1 MTNCIIL
8 KNLEICRN
16 TILYLLAS
24 QIPGNEN
31 IINFKIKISKGVSPV
46 TSCFNQIEE
55 PNLIIRDQKLVRL
68 ELIQGADKFVFGY
81 ISKLTDIYIMNNY
94 SKFIAKNSQI
104 PSIFRTIL
112 NNFYSLSGSEMLHYL
127 IIDNQEFIENDRVNQ
142 GIQKFSLGSYAALFD
157 YQKFEDNSDHKPKF
171 LFLYLTEQK
180 NIILN
185 ILEDNLLDQI
195 NKKEIYKNDLYITT
209 ISEIFYFSNLYNK
222 LI

>member
-1 MTNCIIL
+1 MTNYIIL

-94 SKFIAKNSQI
+94 SKFIAKN
-104 PSIFRTIL
+104 
-112 NNFYSLSGSEMLHYL
+112 
-127 IIDNQEFIENDRVNQ
+127 
-142 GIQKFSLGSYAALFD
+142 
-157 YQKFEDNSDHKPKF
+157 
-171 LFLYLTEQK
+171 
-180 NIILN
+180 
-185 ILEDNLLDQI
+185 
-195 NKKEIYKNDLYITT
+195 
-209 ISEIFYFSNLYNK
+209 
-222 LI
+222 

>member
-1 MTNCIIL
+1 
-8 KNLEICRN
+8 
-16 TILYLLAS
+16 
-24 QIPGNEN
+24 
-31 IINFKIKISKGVSPV
+31 
-46 TSCFNQIEE
+46 
-55 PNLIIRDQKLVRL
+55 
-68 ELIQGADKFVFGY
+68 
-81 ISKLTDIYIMNNY
+81 MNNY

-142 GIQKFSLGSYAALFD
+142 SMQKFSLGSYAALFD

-180 NIILN
+180 NIILD

>member
-1 MTNCIIL
+1 MTNFIIL

-127 IIDNQEFIENDRVNQ
+127 ITDNQEFIE
-142 GIQKFSLGSYAALFD
+142 
-157 YQKFEDNSDHKPKF
+157 
-171 LFLYLTEQK
+171 
-180 NIILN
+180 
-185 ILEDNLLDQI
+185 
-195 NKKEIYKNDLYITT
+195 
-209 ISEIFYFSNLYNK
+209 
-222 LI
+222 

>member
-46 TSCFNQIEE
+46 SSCFNQIEE

-142 GIQKFSLGSYAALFD
+142 SIQKFSLGSYAALFD

>member
-46 TSCFNQIEE
+46 NSCFNQIEE

-142 GIQKFSLGSYAALFD
+142 SIQKFSLGSYAALFD

>member
-104 PSIFRTIL
+104 PSIFGTIL

-142 GIQKFSLGSYAALFD
+142 SIQKFSLGSYAALFD

>member
-142 GIQKFSLGSYAALFD
+142 SIQKFSLGSYAALFD

>member
-104 PSIFRTIL
+104 PSIFITIL

-142 GIQKFSLGSYAALFD
+142 SIQKFSLGSYAALFD

>member
-46 TSCFNQIEE
+46 SSCFNQIEE